1 VRSFFSQV
9 SKIPTAAR
17 TAILIKEVLCK
28 SGLFVVKWINAV
40 ERLEIDIM
48 KTL

>member
-1 VRSFFSQV
+1 VQFFSQV

-28 SGLFVVKWINAV
+28 SGLLEMKWINAV
-40 ERLEIDIM
+40 KRLDVIE
-48 KTL
+48 KQCL